1 MYTHGGGSKIGT
13 GPNAETN
20 IMLLAVAIGLVVCLL
35 VSAISIFICCRKRE
49 DAAVVAERNKGL
61 VLFLLFIESSITQY
75 FQNEM
80 EVLRY
85 TDIT

>member
-1 MYTHGGGSKIGT
+1 VYTHGSGSKIGT

-61 VLFLLFIESSITQY
+61 VSFCVTHLKLNYSI
-75 FQNEM
+75 FPA
-80 EVLRY
+80 
-85 TDIT
+85 